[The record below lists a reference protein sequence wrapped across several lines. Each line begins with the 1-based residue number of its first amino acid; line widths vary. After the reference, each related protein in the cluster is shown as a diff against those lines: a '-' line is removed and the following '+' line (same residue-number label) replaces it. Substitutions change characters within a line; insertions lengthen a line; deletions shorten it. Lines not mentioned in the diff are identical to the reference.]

1 MLRNID
7 RAMRLQELD
16 SQQVRELQQELGGLV
31 VDGVMGPRTEAR
43 WKEWKKANNQA
54 EPNLIGP
61 GSVRLLLSD
70 EEVMT
75 RGEYDLA
82 LAPASKKDRD
92 RYYRPLMAAMEE
104 CNIKGPARMA
114 MFLAQLMH
122 ESGNLRY
129 DEEIWGPTPIQR
141 GYEGRRDLGNIKVG
155 DGRRFRGRG
164 LFQLTGRAN
173 YQNMGNMLGLP
184 LVDNP
189 ELAREPIN
197 SARIAAHYW
206 RTRGLNEIADKNDI
220 NAFRQVTRRINGGLI
235 GLSDRLEHWKR
246 IQAVLT

>member
-1 MLRNID
+1 MQ
-7 RAMRLQELD
+7 LQELN
-16 SQQVRELQQELGGLV
+16 SQQVRELQQELGLV
-31 VDGVMGPRTEAR
+31 VDGVMGPRTRAR

-61 GSVRLLLSD
+61 GSVRLLLARG
-70 EEVMT
+70 VMP
-75 RGEYDLA
+75 REEYDLA

-92 RYYRPLMAAMEE
+92 RYYMPLMAAMEE
-104 CNIKGPARMA
+104 CNIKEPARIA

-141 GYEGRRDLGNIKVG
+141 GYEGRRDLGNTNVG

-189 ELAREPIN
+189 ELAKEPVN

-206 RTRGLNEIADKNDI
+206 RARGLNEIADKNDI
-220 NAFRQVTRRINGGLI
+220 DAFRQVTRRINGGLI
-235 GLSDRLEHWKR
+235 GLLDRLEHWKR

>member
-43 WKEWKKANNQA
+43 WKEWKEANNQA
-54 EPNLIGP
+54 EPDLIGP
-61 GSVRLLLSD
+61 GSVRLLLSAK
-70 EEVMT
+70 EVMT

-82 LAPASKKDRD
+82 LAPASKRDRD

-104 CNIKGPARMA
+104 CNIKGPARTA

-141 GYEGRRDLGNIKVG
+141 RYEGRRDLGNIKVG
-155 DGRRFRGRG
+155 DGRRFKG
-164 LFQLTGRAN
+164 
-173 YQNMGNMLGLP
+173 
-184 LVDNP
+184 
-189 ELAREPIN
+189 
-197 SARIAAHYW
+197 
-206 RTRGLNEIADKNDI
+206 
-220 NAFRQVTRRINGGLI
+220 
-235 GLSDRLEHWKR
+235 
-246 IQAVLT
+246 

>member
-1 MLRNID
+1 MLRDID
-7 RAMRLQELD
+7 RAMQLQELN
-16 SQQVRELQQELGGLV
+16 SQQVRELQQELGLV
-31 VDGVMGPRTEAR
+31 VDGVMGPRTRAR

-61 GSVRLLLSD
+61 GSVRLLLAGG
-70 EEVMT
+70 VMP
-75 RGEYDLA
+75 REEYDLA
-82 LAPASKKDRD
+82 LAPASKRDRD

-104 CNIKGPARMA
+104 CNIKGPARIA

-141 GYEGRRDLGNIKVG
+141 GYEGRRDLGNTNVG

-189 ELAREPIN
+189 KLAKEPVN

-206 RTRGLNEIADKNDI
+206 RARGLNEIADKNDI
-220 NAFRQVTRRINGGLI
+220 DAFRQVTRRINGGLI
-235 GLSDRLEHWKR
+235 GLLDRLEHWKR